1 MGRMQELTLIPASTA
16 FRTISPVI
24 SEGIG
29 RFELKTV
36 YFRPASNYF
45 FPKNY
50 KSTK

>member
-1 MGRMQELTLIPASTA
+1 MGRMQKLTLIPASTA
-16 FRTISPVI
+16 FGTISPVI

-36 YFRPASNYF
+36 YFRTAGNFLYS
-45 FPKNY
+45 KNY